1 MPNLTFYGGL
11 SEIGGNKILLEDKGT
26 RVLLDFGKS
35 FATRSKYFDWTERP
49 RQANGIGD
57 FLALG
62 ILPTIT
68 GIYREDLLGLARL
81 PKEPDKFVD
90 AAILSHAHSDHADY
104 LSFLREDIPIYMGE
118 TTRDIIRALEE
129 EKSAN
134 IEFEIT
140 RFKRRP
146 ADRKDSP
153 VLRDIRTFR
162 SGRKFKLDSIEFE
175 PVHVDHSLPGCYGFL
190 ITTSNSRIVYS
201 GDLRMHGN
209 RSDLTRDFVRM
220 SREFQPDIMLCEGT
234 RINESSSSTEK
245 DVLDLC
251 LNYIQQAKDHF
262 VFAEY
267 SYKDVDRFTTFY
279 NLAKM
284 TEKKMLI
291 TPKMAR
297 YLDALSKD
305 GALNVPD
312 MEDETVV
319 VYKPR
324 AKSGSYSD
332 SDYEKSD
339 NELFEKKSQV
349 WTSKEVKENQSKS
362 IMTLGPY
369 HIEELIDVCPDK
381 GIYLHSASEPFS
393 EEGEFDELRMEN
405 WMGRFGLVKLH
416 AHSSGHASAS
426 ELNYIVNQIN
436 PKRLIPIH
444 TEHAELFQTF
454 HSGRV
459 KLAQPQEPMAV

>member
-11 SEIGGNKILLEDKGT
+11 GEIGGNKVLLEDRGT

-62 ILPTIT
+62 ILPSIT
-68 GIYREDLLGLARL
+68 GIYREDLLRLARL

-118 TTRDIIRALEE
+118 TAKHIIRALEE
-129 EKSAN
+129 EKAAN
-134 IEFEIT
+134 VEFEIT
-140 RFKRRP
+140 RFKKRP
-146 ADRKDSP
+146 AERNDP
-153 VLRDIRTFR
+153 HVLRDIRTFR
-162 SGRKFKLDSIEFE
+162 SGRKFKLDSIEFQ
-175 PVHVDHSLPGCYGFL
+175 PIHVDHSLPGCYGFL
-190 ITTSNSRIVYS
+190 ITTSNSTIVYS

-209 RSDLTRDFVRM
+209 RTDLTRDFVMM
-220 SREFQPDIMLCEGT
+220 SRRFKPDIMLCEGT
-234 RINESSSSTEK
+234 RINDSSSSTEK
-245 DVLDLC
+245 DVFDIC
-251 LNYIQQAKDHF
+251 SSYIKQAKDHF

-284 TEKKMLI
+284 TGKKILI
-291 TPKMAR
+291 TPKVAR
-297 YLDALSKD
+297 YLYALSKD
-305 GALNVPD
+305 SALSVPD
-312 MEDETVV
+312 MKDEAIV

-324 AKSGSYSD
+324 VKSGSYSEA
-332 SDYEKSD
+332 DYEKSD
-339 NELFEKKSQV
+339 SELFKKKSHV
-349 WTSKEVKENQSKS
+349 WTSEEVKENQSNV

-369 HIEELIDVCPDK
+369 HIEELIDICPKK

-393 EEGEFDELRMEN
+393 EEGEIDELRMEN

-436 PKRLIPIH
+436 PKKLVPIH
-444 TEHAELFQTF
+444 TEHPELFQTF
-454 HSGRV
+454 HSGKV
-459 KLAQPQEPMAV
+459 ELAKPREQMAV